1 MHGVSQA
8 TALTDLRC
16 CVASW
21 LNSALWIVMELLE
34 GGSMQ
39 ELMRETDSV
48 IDEATIAWI
57 MKDLLQ
63 VMTQLLEISQSLL
76 LYMMMLRFRN
86 V

>member
-1 MHGVSQA
+1 
-8 TALTDLRC
+8 
-16 CVASW
+16 
-21 LNSALWIVMELLE
+21 MELLE

-63 VMTQLLEISQSLL
+63 VMKRLQAIAHSLL
-76 LYMMMLRFRN
+76 L
-86 V
+86 

>member
-1 MHGVSQA
+1 
-8 TALTDLRC
+8 
-16 CVASW
+16 
-21 LNSALWIVMELLE
+21 MELLE

-63 VMTQLLEISQSLL
+63 VMEQLLVTAQSHSL
-76 LYMMMLRFRN
+76 
-86 V
+86 